1 MDKAIIF
8 LDSIDTLQKLNDV
21 NSLVKLCYFL
31 KYDEKSKDIY
41 NAIIDKANSNKN
53 GEKYRDY
60 ITLINTY
67 AGEKRQNEELE
78 ALLNQQKKN
87 IDYPTCANNNAYFM
101 GKVKPYQER
110 AVRALQKRRGLLLIY
125 GTGSGKTL
133 CAILASQCFLS
144 NNIKN
149 GRVIVLSP
157 NESIKEN
164 FTKELIEYGV
174 SSDPYIIST
183 YRSASNIKMD
193 KNSTY
198 FLVLDEAHT
207 VNNFATQDFFNAF
220 QLSLKSEKVLLLS
233 ATPIVNDVTEII
245 PLMAL
250 IDPQIATT
258 FFVEKNKK
266 MELLPDIK
274 KDFNDLKKET
284 ELSKI
289 INQLSSW
296 LLPFNCNISIYRVSK
311 KDLVEY
317 PTAKIIDNFFIMT
330 PSQLEEYKEE
340 ETKDDAKGE
349 NVDSF
354 RVDTRQISNTLGTD
368 LPVKIQ
374 YIQKIINSPHKKIVI
389 YSSWQDK
396 GIKLIESALPSNSF
410 VKITGDENPSKR
422 KEAKEAFNN
431 GVKNILLITSAGSE
445 GIDLKCTTDIIIMEP
460 YFNDSV
466 TQQVMGRGI
475 RYQSHSEKENCHG
488 DNKLVTVHNLYL
500 IKPTDEECAKNLRS
514 RDRYRE
520 RNGGV
525 KISTDLFLK
534 LTSIGKQKIID
545 GFIDSLGTQDSIET
559 HQCGLE
565 LPWEKLEISTRQ
577 EYPKTTQIWKQ
588 TPFIELKPSN
598 IVVPHRNIPI
608 LQPIAGLIPLPQKRK
623 EIISIDDDDEV
634 PVRKQQQ
641 IPLDGKWRILTP
653 DLASQVLKD
662 NIPIK
667 IFDRGY
673 KTKLIGFV
681 DTPIASYDY
690 IKNRP
695 DIWYD
700 SSTPNHPYLLVTYIS
715 TKNKNN
721 SSYYTSQIVDGKY
734 KDDSYYLYFKR
745 VLTKAEE
752 TIPETNVVPYTLP
765 NYNYIYIPKGLENTY
780 KLPPTFK

>member
-1 MDKAIIF
+1 MDKVDYF
-8 LDSIDTLQKLNDV
+8 LKSIDLLQEINDV
-21 NSLVKLCYFL
+21 NSLVKLCYHL
-31 KYDEKSKDIY
+31 RYDNNSKDIY
-41 NAIIDKANSNKN
+41 NAIIDKANGKN
-53 GEKYRDY
+53 GEKYHDY
-60 ITLINTY
+60 INLIDTY
-67 AGEKRQNEELE
+67 AGEKIRNEDT
-78 ALLNQQKKN
+78 
-87 IDYPTCANNNAYFM
+87 IDYPTCANNNAHFM

-144 NNIKN
+144 NNNKN

-164 FTKELIEYGV
+164 FTKELNEYGV
-174 SSDPYIIST
+174 SSVPYIIST

-220 QLSLKSEKVLLLS
+220 QLSKQSKKVLLLS

-250 IDPQIATT
+250 IDPEIATT

-266 MELLPDIK
+266 MELRPDIK
-274 KDFNDLKKET
+274 KDFNDLKRET
-284 ELSKI
+284 DLPKI

-311 KDLVEY
+311 KDLEEY

-368 LPVKIQ
+368 SPVKIQ
-374 YIQKIINSPHKKIVI
+374 YIQKIVNSPHKKIVI

-410 VKITGDENPSKR
+410 VKITGDENSSKR

-431 GVKNILLITSAGSE
+431 GDKNILLITSAGSE

-475 RYQSHSEKENCHG
+475 RYKSHSKNCYN
-488 DNKLVTVHNLYL
+488 DNKQVTVHNLYL
-500 IKPTDEECAKNLRS
+500 IKETDIGCVKNLGS
-514 RDRYRE
+514 CDRYRE
-520 RNGGV
+520 RNGEV

-545 GFIDSLGTQDSIET
+545 GFIDSLGVKDSIET

-565 LPWEKLEISTRQ
+565 LPWEKLTISTRQ
-577 EYPKTTQIWKQ
+577 EYPKTIQIWVQNPLIK
-588 TPFIELKPSN
+588 LMPSN
-598 IVVPHRNIPI
+598 NIVPLRNIPI
-608 LQPIAGLIPLPQKRK
+608 LQPIAGLIPQKRK

-634 PVRKQQQ
+634 PDRKHQQ
-641 IPLDGKWRILTP
+641 IPLDGKWRILTLA
-653 DLASQVLKD
+653 LASHVLKE
-662 NIPIK
+662 NIHIK
-667 IFDRGY
+667 IFDSGY
-673 KTKLIGFV
+673 DTKLIGFV
-681 DTPIASYDY
+681 DTPIASYNY

-700 SSTPNHPYLLVTYIS
+700 SSTPNHPYLLVNYKS
-715 TKNKNN
+715 KKNN
-721 SSYYTSQIVDGKY
+721 IYNTLQIVDGKY
-734 KDDSYYLYFKR
+734 TDNDSQYYLYFKR
-745 VLTKAEE
+745 VATKDEE
-752 TIPETNVVPYTLP
+752 TIPETNVVSYTLP
-765 NYNYIYIPKGLENTY
+765 THNYKNIPKGLENTY
-780 KLPPTFK
+780 ELPKTFK